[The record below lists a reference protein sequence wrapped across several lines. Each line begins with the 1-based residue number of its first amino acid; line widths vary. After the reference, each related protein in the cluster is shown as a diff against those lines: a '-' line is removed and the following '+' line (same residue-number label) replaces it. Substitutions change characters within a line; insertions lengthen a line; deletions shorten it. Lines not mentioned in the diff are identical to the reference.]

1 MEKFA
6 GSILA
11 IDLEVYKFYMLDQDF
26 ILKIGWL
33 LFTTL
38 PLPCHERGITL
49 TAYASPEVD

>member
-33 LFTTL
+33 FTTL

-49 TAYASPEVD
+49 TAYASPEID

>member
-33 LFTTL
+33 FTTL